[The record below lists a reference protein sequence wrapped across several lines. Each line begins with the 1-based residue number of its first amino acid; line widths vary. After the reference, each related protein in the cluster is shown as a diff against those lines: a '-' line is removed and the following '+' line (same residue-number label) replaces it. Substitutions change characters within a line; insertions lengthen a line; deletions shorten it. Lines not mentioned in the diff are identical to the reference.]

1 MRQCD
6 LRIWKYLA
14 YTFPIDGSI
23 VFTPPRDFESV
34 LQNYEAIDRFS
45 DSTIAKTNAAHND
58 QVHNLGQGPDVV
70 QRYQNY
76 LENYAEKTRNKK
88 SSYVCNVLML

>member
-1 MRQCD
+1 MWFED
-6 LRIWKYLA
+6 MKILSLY
-14 YTFPIDGSI
+14 FPNRRLYSI
-23 VFTPPRDFESV
+23 HPPRDFGSV

-45 DSTIAKTNAAHND
+45 DSIIAETNVAHNG

>member
-1 MRQCD
+1 MISLYFLNRW
-6 LRIWKYLA
+6 LYIIHH
-14 YTFPIDGSI
+14 IDFG
-23 VFTPPRDFESV
+23 SV

-45 DSTIAKTNAAHND
+45 DSIIMETNAAHNG

-76 LENYAEKTRNKK
+76 LENYAEKT
-88 SSYVCNVLML
+88 

>member
-1 MRQCD
+1 MKIKI
-6 LRIWKYLA
+6 LSLY
-14 YTFPIDGSI
+14 FPNRRLYSI
-23 VFTPPRDFESV
+23 HPPPRDFGSV
-34 LQNYEAIDRFS
+34 LQNYEAIGRFS
-45 DSTIAKTNAAHND
+45 DSIIAKTNAAHND

>member
-1 MRQCD
+1 MWFED
-6 LRIWKYLA
+6 MKILSLH
-14 YTFPIDGSI
+14 FPNRRLYSI
-23 VFTPPRDFESV
+23 HPPRDFGSV

-45 DSTIAKTNAAHND
+45 DSIIAETNVAHSG

-76 LENYAEKTRNKK
+76 LENMLKRLETRNRPTFVMFLCCK
-88 SSYVCNVLML
+88 N

>member
-1 MRQCD
+1 MRQCG

-14 YTFPIDGSI
+14 YTFLIDGSI
-23 VFTPPRDFESV
+23 VFTPPRDFGSV

-45 DSTIAKTNAAHND
+45 DSIIAETNVAHNG

-76 LENYAEKTRNKK
+76 LENYAEKTWNKK